1 MQHIGLRRQ
10 TENGEV
16 LALFDAEGLD
26 LRIVKRAPSESTCLR
41 FIDPYGDTIFNQLQL
56 PVLAAEIAGIRAEA
70 SEKDLQMH
78 IDQVLFFLSESE
90 GVHVYVCFVGD

>member
-26 LRIVKRAPSESTCLR
+26 LRIVKRAPPCANMTCYTY
-41 FIDPYGDTIFNQLQL
+41 P
-56 PVLAAEIAGIRAEA
+56 
-70 SEKDLQMH
+70 
-78 IDQVLFFLSESE
+78 
-90 GVHVYVCFVGD
+90 